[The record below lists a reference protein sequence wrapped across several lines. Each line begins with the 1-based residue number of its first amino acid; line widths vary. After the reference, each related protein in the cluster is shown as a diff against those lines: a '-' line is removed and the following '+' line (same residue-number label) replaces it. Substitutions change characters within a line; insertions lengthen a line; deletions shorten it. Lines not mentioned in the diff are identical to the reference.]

1 MNGFFPDLVAIG
13 SAFVGGL
20 LARAIGLPPLVG
32 YLITGFILYVA
43 GARMTPV
50 LREFADIGVTL
61 LLFTIG
67 LKLQLRNLLMPAI
80 WGVASLHMMLL
91 VALGSAFLL
100 LSGFLGI
107 SRFIGLSAEVIA
119 LVAFALSFSSTV
131 FAVKVL
137 EEKGETASLYARIAI
152 GILIMQD
159 IAAVAFIA
167 TSTGKIPSIWALS
180 LLLLIP
186 LRPWLQRL
194 LESAGRGELQ
204 ILFGLTLALGGAW
217 VFEQLDVKGDF
228 GALVLGALLAGHD
241 RSSDLA
247 RQLMSF
253 KDLFLVG
260 FFLSIGLS
268 APLTLDDMAI
278 GLLLMLLIPFKTL
291 LYFILFLAFRLR
303 VRTAF
308 LATTSL
314 ANFSEFGLIVATI
327 GVQQGLIEAN
337 WLVVIA
343 IAVSL
348 SFILAAPLNALAYN
362 HYPRWRRRL
371 QHLESPRHIPEEADI
386 APGDARVIVFGMG
399 RVGTGAYDTLHDKRG
414 APVLGVDVDDRVVT
428 THQQAG
434 RNVIRGSATDP
445 DFWDR
450 IRLDAGQVELILLAL
465 PNVHE
470 NGFATQ
476 ELRKAGFDGRIAATA
491 KYDEDIQRLTEA
503 GADAVFNLYTEAGS
517 GFAESVCR
525 ELADHTR
532 ACG

>member
-1 MNGFFPDLVAIG
+1 MNDYFPDIVAIG
-13 SAFVGGL
+13 SAFVGGM
-20 LARAIGLPPLVG
+20 LARTIALPPLVG
-32 YLITGFILYVA
+32 YLITGFILYAA

-67 LKLQLRNLLMPAI
+67 LKLQLRNLLMPSI
-80 WGVASLHMMLL
+80 WGVASLHMLLL

-100 LSGFLGI
+100 LAGSLGI
-107 SRFIGLSAEVIA
+107 GGFIGLSAQEIA
-119 LVAFALSFSSTV
+119 LIAFALSFSSTV

-137 EEKGETASLYARIAI
+137 EEKGESASLYARIAI

-194 LESAGRGELQ
+194 LASAGRGELQ
-204 ILFGLTLALGGAW
+204 ILFGLTIALGGAW

-247 RQLMSF
+247 RTLMSF

-268 APLTLDDMAI
+268 APLTLDDMLI

-327 GVQQGLIEAN
+327 GVQQGFIEAN
-337 WLVVIA
+337 WLVIIA

-348 SFILAAPLNALAYN
+348 SFILGASFNTLAYN
-362 HYPRWRRRL
+362 HYPQWRQRL
-371 QHLESPRHIPEEADI
+371 LRFEHPQRIPEEADI

-399 RVGTGAYDTLHDKRG
+399 RVGSGAYDTLQDKRG
-414 APVLGVDVDDRVVT
+414 EPILGVDVDDHVVT
-428 THQQAG
+428 AHQQAG

-450 IRLDAGQVELILLAL
+450 IRLDAGQVDLILLTL

-470 NGFATQ
+470 NCFATQ
-476 ELRKAGFDGRIAATA
+476 ELRKAGYDGHIAATA
-491 KYDEDIQRLTEA
+491 KFDEDIALLNEA

-525 ELADHTR
+525 ELEPETAT
-532 ACG
+532 

>member
-1 MNGFFPDLVAIG
+1 MNDVYPDLVAIG

-20 LARAIGLPPLVG
+20 LARSVGLPPLVG
-32 YLITGFILYVA
+32 YLITGFVLYAA
-43 GARMTPV
+43 GARTTPV
-50 LREFADIGVTL
+50 LQEFAEIGVTL

-67 LKLQLRNLLMPAI
+67 LKLQPRNLFMPTI
-80 WGVASLHMMLL
+80 WAVASAHMLL
-91 VALGSAFLL
+91 LVVLG
-100 LSGFLGI
+100 SGFLLALGGLGVE
-107 SRFIGLSAEVIA
+107 RFIGASGEAIA
-119 LVAFALSFSSTV
+119 LLAFALSFSSTV

-167 TSTGKIPSIWALS
+167 ASTGKLPSIWALS

-194 LESAGRGELQ
+194 MAAAGRGELQ
-204 ILFGLTLALGGAW
+204 ILFGLSLALGGAW

-228 GALVLGALLAGHD
+228 GALILGALLAGHE
-241 RSSDLA
+241 RASGLA

-268 APLTLDDMAI
+268 APLTLDDVLT
-278 GLLLMLLIPFKTL
+278 GFLLLLLIPFKTL
-291 LYFILFLAFRLR
+291 LFFALFLAFRLR

-308 LATTSL
+308 LATASL
-314 ANFSEFGLIVATI
+314 ANFSEFGLIVTTI
-327 GVQQGLIEAN
+327 GVQEGLIEAN
-337 WLVVIA
+337 WLVTIA
-343 IAVSL
+343 IALSL
-348 SFILAAPLNALAYN
+348 SFILAAPLNTLAYN
-362 HYPRWRRRL
+362 HYPQWRRRL
-371 QHLESPRHIPEEADI
+371 QRLEHPLRIPEEADI
-386 APGDARVIVFGMG
+386 APGDARSIVFGMG
-399 RVGTGAYDTLHDKRG
+399 RVGTGAYDTLHEKRG
-414 APVLGVDVDDRVVT
+414 DPVLGVDVDDSVVMA
-428 THQQAG
+428 HQQAG

-450 IRLDAGQVELILLAL
+450 MRLDTGRVDLILLAL

-470 NGFATQ
+470 NRFAAQ
-476 ELRKAGFDGRIAATA
+476 QLRQAGFDGHIAATA
-491 KYDEDIQRLTEA
+491 KYDEEIGPLKNA

-525 ELADHTR
+525 ELEPETA
-532 ACG
+532 A